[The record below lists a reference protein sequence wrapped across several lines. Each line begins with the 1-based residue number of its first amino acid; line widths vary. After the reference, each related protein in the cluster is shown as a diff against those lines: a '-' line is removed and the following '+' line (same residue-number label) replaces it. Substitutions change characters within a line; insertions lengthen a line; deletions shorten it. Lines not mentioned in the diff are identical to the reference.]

1 MEHIYLDYGSTAF
14 PKAPG
19 VGQAMADYID
29 QVGVNI
35 GRGGYEAAYHTAE
48 VVLDTRERLCRLFG
62 WNRPESVIFTSGVTA
77 SLNILLKG
85 FLRSGDR
92 VAATSMEHNAV
103 LRPLAQL
110 AQSGVEVEIIS
121 CERDGSLPPERLE
134 EALRRRPR
142 ALVMT
147 HASNVCGTLLPAEE
161 AAALCRRYGVRMI
174 LDCAQTGG
182 VFPVDMLGWGVDA
195 LAFAGHKG
203 LLGPQGIGG
212 FLITGEMA
220 MEVTPLLAGGTGS
233 QSHLETMPDFLP
245 DRFEA
250 GTLNLPGIFGLRAAL
265 DYVERQG
272 IHTLRQRSIART
284 DQLLRGLVRIRDI
297 RVVGRPGT
305 EGRGAVV
312 SVDFL
317 HLDNA
322 QAAYELENR
331 WGIETRCGLH
341 CAPKAHQTLGTY
353 PQGTVRFTPGHA
365 TTEEE
370 IDRAVSAIE
379 EIAKE
384 REGFTLHF

>member
-147 HASNVCGTLLPAEE
+147 HASNVCGTLLPVEE

-220 MEVTPLLAGGTGS
+220 MEA
-233 QSHLETMPDFLP
+233 
-245 DRFEA
+245 
-250 GTLNLPGIFGLRAAL
+250 
-265 DYVERQG
+265 
-272 IHTLRQRSIART
+272 
-284 DQLLRGLVRIRDI
+284 
-297 RVVGRPGT
+297 
-305 EGRGAVV
+305 
-312 SVDFL
+312 
-317 HLDNA
+317 
-322 QAAYELENR
+322 
-331 WGIETRCGLH
+331 
-341 CAPKAHQTLGTY
+341 
-353 PQGTVRFTPGHA
+353 
-365 TTEEE
+365 
-370 IDRAVSAIE
+370 
-379 EIAKE
+379 
-384 REGFTLHF
+384 